1 MDFVLEEIFI
11 YMRLDLKNEIKTIDD
26 NKICVKLNNGKI
38 IEVISSKIA

>member
-11 YMRLDLKNEIKTIDD
+11 YMRLDLKNEIQIIED
-26 NKICVKLNNGKI
+26 NKIRVKLNNGKI